1 MLVSSAAAAAVVVQV
16 LGLKIV
22 RNHEHTTAVAEAVVV
37 QDMLA
42 AQAAGGKAV
51 PVTVFKDLA
60 EAVVRYAAVAEAAAE
75 LLEAVPV
82 AASGK
87 AGKAL
92 QLAPADLGQLYKV
105 LVMYSLHKLERYWDP
120 QANSSQ
126 ICKSLIRCSIATNLN
141 FNILDNINMHYIALE
156 SDSHDNTNRQ
166 DKLL

>member
-1 MLVSSAAAAAVVVQV
+1 MLVSSAAAAVAVVLV

-22 RNHEHTTAVAEAVVV
+22 RNHEHTTAVVAEAAV

-60 EAVVRYAAVAEAAAE
+60 EAVVRYAAVVEAAAE
-75 LLEAVPV
+75 LSEAVPGAV
-82 AASGK
+82 SGK

-92 QLAPADLGQLYKV
+92 PLAPADLGQLYKV

-120 QANSSQ
+120 QANDLHSVNH
-126 ICKSLIRCSIATNLN
+126 CFGDTN
-141 FNILDNINMHYIALE
+141 
-156 SDSHDNTNRQ
+156 
-166 DKLL
+166 KL